1 MTGKKIAYSSS
12 VVLKGVNN
20 KCFKVL
26 SSEANFL
33 QFSEEDY
40 EDEFKF
46 EIINQNGGYVAIKSK
61 ILDFLLNDLR
71 IAFVTKNKYLCAKRF
86 TTSGKYINFSKAE
99 DNVIDD
105 TARMTVGKPVV
116 KSIVRN
122 IIYNLDKAAKNDVP
136 STTPILTLGLR
147 TGGKVEVSVDD
158 ETSFTGQWGTSE
170 EKTDSIS
177 GTITIKMP
185 LLTDEKL

>member
-147 TGGKVEVSVDD
+147 TGVVL
-158 ETSFTGQWGTSE
+158 
-170 EKTDSIS
+170 
-177 GTITIKMP
+177 P
-185 LLTDEKL
+185 A